1 MDSIENFYKNIK
13 VEEEKKL
20 LTTSPKDGGSL
31 ESFYKSIPSEETEKQ
46 NIVQQQDLQDL
57 TGTQVAQDISIS
69 GTQGVAK
76 GLTYLA
82 DLPFML
88 GNALNATEGFMADK
102 IGKFIGL
109 DEEEIKEAKQKLL
122 IVEKGTTQY
131 PPGGLREKYLTYKPK
146 TTAGE
151 YAETIGEFAA
161 PGGLIAKGARARKI
175 FAGTGAASGAIGETA
190 EQLTDSG
197 MVGTGVGVAT
207 NLALDLYALSRGNV
221 SKIAKDILPSK
232 KILDDAKKVEADALK
247 YNLILKPSETTG
259 TSAIQATEGNVGAYI
274 AGNKILDK
282 HWESRPQQLKNYI
295 RSWSK
300 DMGIISKSDSLT
312 NTAILNQLKKAASK
326 LTNSRTRLWKESG
339 GSKLLD
345 YTFDAQKVDNLG
357 ITISNLEKNVANKDL
372 SKTVLKYADR
382 IKNSRGNGEE
392 LHQIYREIRDI
403 RLGFSQAPK
412 QPGAAAYKEQE
423 LYRIMEKQVDE
434 LLSINSNYKSAQT
447 KYKKFTKVYINPLE
461 KNKIIKDLRKI
472 KLTEDSDLVPQI
484 YRLLASDKLSARD
497 IENIA
502 RSLKKS
508 DNGKLYQNLISS
520 FFEESFLKAST
531 DNINKGV
538 NTGIVLHKA
547 ILGNSRQRANFSE
560 MLYQLSKTRNPK
572 VNKRDIVKSVDGFA
586 NVLLATGRKTQVG
599 SPTAQRLEFQQKGGQ
614 NILSRILEFP
624 PGIKIIQRYFDEQTF
639 SKTSEKLSNAMTSEK
654 GIDALINLSENWK
667 DPNAAIGYL
676 RALIISSERLN

>member
-1 MDSIENFYKNIK
+1 MASIENFYKNIK

-221 SKIAKDILPSK
+221 SKIAKDILP
-232 KILDDAKKVEADALK
+232 V
-247 YNLILKPSETTG
+247 
-259 TSAIQATEGNVGAYI
+259 
-274 AGNKILDK
+274 
-282 HWESRPQQLKNYI
+282 KNF
-295 RSWSK
+295 R
-300 DMGIISKSDSLT
+300 
-312 NTAILNQLKKAASK
+312 
-326 LTNSRTRLWKESG
+326 
-339 GSKLLD
+339 
-345 YTFDAQKVDNLG
+345 
-357 ITISNLEKNVANKDL
+357 
-372 SKTVLKYADR
+372 
-382 IKNSRGNGEE
+382 
-392 LHQIYREIRDI
+392 
-403 RLGFSQAPK
+403 
-412 QPGAAAYKEQE
+412 
-423 LYRIMEKQVDE
+423 
-434 LLSINSNYKSAQT
+434 
-447 KYKKFTKVYINPLE
+447 
-461 KNKIIKDLRKI
+461 
-472 KLTEDSDLVPQI
+472 
-484 YRLLASDKLSARD
+484 
-497 IENIA
+497 
-502 RSLKKS
+502 
-508 DNGKLYQNLISS
+508 
-520 FFEESFLKAST
+520 
-531 DNINKGV
+531 
-538 NTGIVLHKA
+538 
-547 ILGNSRQRANFSE
+547 
-560 MLYQLSKTRNPK
+560 
-572 VNKRDIVKSVDGFA
+572 
-586 NVLLATGRKTQVG
+586 
-599 SPTAQRLEFQQKGGQ
+599 
-614 NILSRILEFP
+614 
-624 PGIKIIQRYFDEQTF
+624 
-639 SKTSEKLSNAMTSEK
+639 
-654 GIDALINLSENWK
+654 
-667 DPNAAIGYL
+667 
-676 RALIISSERLN
+676 